1 MVLHSSQVQDTKPL
15 EGRDVVVVG
24 FGKSALDIAQAALES
39 ARSSAIVCRRV
50 LWKVP
55 HRIWG
60 KVNIKHFI
68 LSRFTEIWFP
78 QPRMRGAKRLLHHW
92 LNPLVKAY
100 WWIAE
105 QIIGRQIGMLSPQL
119 RPDTPLAQMAG
130 CVTLTWDNL
139 APVRDGR
146 IGFHRGAVAG
156 YTPTGVVLTDGRTV
170 PAQTVVL
177 ATGFQI
183 ACPFLSDRERKLLF
197 DADGTIL
204 LYRFLI
210 NPSIPNMAFNGYN
223 GVGVCQ
229 LAAELGA
236 TWLVRLMEGKLRI
249 PSRETMHASIREE
262 IDWRVRLLS
271 PPHGVGYYVTPFTFH
286 YLDQVLADL
295 GLPAG
300 RPTQAA
306 VPLVVRLARP

>member
-1 MVLHSSQVQDTKPL
+1 MQMRPVGACRCASGREVGETATETAQDFDFVVICNGVFATPKIPQFPGADEFRANGGMVLHSSQVQDTKPL

-78 QPRMRGAKRLLHHW
+78 HPRMRGAKRLLHHW
-92 LNPLVKAY
+92 FNPLVKAY

-105 QIIGRQIGMLSPQL
+105 QVIGRQIGMLSPQL
-119 RPDTPLAQMAG
+119 RPDTPLAQTAG

-146 IGFHRGAVAG
+146 IGFHRGSVADSRRPG
-156 YTPTGVVLTDGRTV
+156 SCLRTGAPCRRRRSCLRPAFGSPVRFFPIVNANCCSTPTARSCC
-170 PAQTVVL
+170 
-177 ATGFQI
+177 TG
-183 ACPFLSDRERKLLF
+183 S
-197 DADGTIL
+197 
-204 LYRFLI
+204 
-210 NPSIPNMAFNGYN
+210 
-223 GVGVCQ
+223 
-229 LAAELGA
+229 
-236 TWLVRLMEGKLRI
+236 
-249 PSRETMHASIREE
+249 
-262 IDWRVRLLS
+262 
-271 PPHGVGYYVTPFTFH
+271 
-286 YLDQVLADL
+286 
-295 GLPAG
+295 
-300 RPTQAA
+300 
-306 VPLVVRLARP
+306 